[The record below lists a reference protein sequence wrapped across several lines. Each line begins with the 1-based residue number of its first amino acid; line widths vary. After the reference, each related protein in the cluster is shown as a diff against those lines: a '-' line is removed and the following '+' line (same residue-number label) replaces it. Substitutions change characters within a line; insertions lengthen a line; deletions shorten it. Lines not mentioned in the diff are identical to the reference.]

1 MTPRVALALTEL
13 GVDTRGTDAEIA
25 ARIARGEHDPAPD
38 SYVRQA
44 IRVMAQALAA
54 GDDERAARA
63 ALWVLDPDAAMA
75 EALAAVRR

>member
-1 MTPRVALALTEL
+1 MTPRTALALAEL

-25 ARIARGEHDPAPD
+25 ARLARGEHDPAPD

-44 IRVMAQALAA
+44 IRVLAAALAA

-75 EALAAVRR
+75 AALAALQR